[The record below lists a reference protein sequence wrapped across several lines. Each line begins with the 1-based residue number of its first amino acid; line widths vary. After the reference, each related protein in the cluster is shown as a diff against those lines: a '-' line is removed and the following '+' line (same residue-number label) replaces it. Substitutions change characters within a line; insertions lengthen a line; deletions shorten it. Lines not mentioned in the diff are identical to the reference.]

1 MVTPFKREERIMDLK
16 RILVAVDGSEH
27 SLRAAEYAANLAKLI
42 GAEIILTHCHKLYP
56 VLVGEPHFQKAIDK
70 INKDAQQLIEPYVEL
85 LKERGVPYTDRILD
99 GSPAKMLCDV
109 ARIEKVDM
117 IIMGSRGLND
127 LEGLLLGSVTHR
139 VLKTA
144 PCPVLVIR

>member
-1 MVTPFKREERIMDLK
+1 MNVQKIV
-16 RILVAVDGSEH
+16 VAVDGSDH
-27 SLRAAEYAANLAKLI
+27 SLRAAEYAVDIARLVN
-42 GAEIILTHCHKLYP
+42 AEIILTHCHKPFPML
-56 VLVGEPHFQKAIDK
+56 LGEPYFQKAINK
-70 INKDAQQLIEPYVEL
+70 INEGAQAL
-85 LKERGVPYTDRILD
+85 LVPYIELFMKNEISCTERIMD
-99 GSPAKMLCDV
+99 GSPAEIISEV
-109 ARIEKVDM
+109 ARIEKADM